1 MKKRII
7 PYNPNKIGRMT
18 FGKAFCY
25 ALISLWCLFI
35 FAMFGWTIAASLST
49 TKEIFNGELL
59 ASGFHWKNYVDAF
72 VSNHVLVYFKNSLI
86 YSVISCIVIVAISAP
101 AAYVL
106 ARYEFRG
113 NKFLQIMFTSGMGIP
128 LIMVILPLFYIA
140 SVLQVVGSRWVIIL
154 LYVGTNI
161 PFTIFF
167 LISFFQKIPT
177 VFEEAAAIDG
187 CTPIK
192 AFWKV
197 VFPLCQPG
205 IITVSIF
212 NFMAIWNE
220 YFIGLIFASKTDIR
234 PVAVGLQN
242 MINSMRYS
250 GNWAGMFAVLVI
262 VFVPSIVFYVALSEK
277 IIAGATGGAVKG

>member
-1 MKKRII
+1 MKKRTMH
-7 PYNPNKIGRMT
+7 YGNRIGKPT
-18 FGKAFCY
+18 PGSICCY
-25 ALISLWCLFI
+25 VLITLWCLFI
-35 FAMFGWTIAASLST
+35 FAMFAWTIAASLST
-49 TKEIFNGELL
+49 TKEIFNGSLL
-59 ASGFHWKNYVDAF
+59 ASGFHWENYVEAA
-72 VSNHVLVYFKNSLI
+72 VSNHVLTYFKNSLI
-86 YSVISCIVIVAISAP
+86 YSVISCILIIVISAP

-106 ARYEFRG
+106 ARYEFKG

-140 SVLQVVGSRWVIIL
+140 SVLQVVGDRWVVIL

-161 PFTIFF
+161 PFTIFY
-167 LISFFQKIPT
+167 LVSFFQKIPT
-177 VFEEAAAIDG
+177 IFEEAAAIDG

-192 AFWKV
+192 AFWKII
-197 VFPLCQPG
+197 FPLCQPG

-212 NFMAIWNE
+212 NFIAIWNE
-220 YFIGLIFASKTDIR
+220 YFIGLIFASKTAIR

-262 VFVPSIVFYVALSEK
+262 VFVPSIIFYVALSEK

>member
-1 MKKRII
+1 MKAYKTPRANRLDR
-7 PYNPNKIGRMT
+7 PGLKTY
-18 FGKAFCY
+18 FCY
-25 ALISLWCLFI
+25 AVLILWCSFI
-35 FAMFGWTIAASLST
+35 FAMFAWTVAASLST

-59 ASGFHWKNYVDAF
+59 ASGPHWKNYVDAF
-72 VSNHVLVYFKNSLI
+72 VSNHVLKYFKNSLI
-86 YSVISCIVIVAISAP
+86 YSVISCVAIIIISAP

-106 ARYEFRG
+106 ARCEFRG
-113 NKFLQIMFTSGMGIP
+113 NRFLQAMFTSGMGIP

-140 SVLQVVGSRWVIIL
+140 SVLKVVGSRWVIIL
-154 LYVGTNI
+154 LYVGTNV
-161 PFTIFF
+161 PFTVFF

-187 CTPIK
+187 CTPFK
-192 AFWKV
+192 AFWKI

-212 NFMAIWNE
+212 NFIAIWNE

-262 VFVPSIVFYVALSEK
+262 VFVPSIIFYVALSEK

>member
-1 MKKRII
+1 MNKRLKHHNNRLNKLTVGGFCCYMVII
-7 PYNPNKIGRMT
+7 
-18 FGKAFCY
+18 
-25 ALISLWCLFI
+25 LWCLFI
-35 FAMFGWTIAASLST
+35 FAMFAWTVAASIST
-49 TKEIFNGELL
+49 TKEIFNGDLL

-72 VSNHVLVYFKNSLI
+72 VSNHVLNYFKNSLI
-86 YSVISCIVIVAISAP
+86 YSVISCVLIIVISAP

-106 ARYEFRG
+106 ARYDFKG
-113 NKFLQIMFTSGMGIP
+113 NKFLQTMFTSGMGIP

-140 SVLQVVGSRWVIIL
+140 SVLQVVGDRWVIIL

-161 PFTIFF
+161 PFTVFF

-192 AFWKV
+192 AFWKI

-212 NFMAIWNE
+212 NFIAIWNE

-262 VFVPSIVFYVALSEK
+262 VFVPSIIFYVALSEK